1 MATKENFSVVIKKFH
16 PGVTGSAIL
25 VQINYPNGTKELF
38 LVDCGLFQEP
48 RYVELND
55 KLPCDPKDLS
65 FVLVTHN
72 HCDHIGRLPL
82 LTARGFNKPI
92 FTSESTAKLMSLSLR
107 DNLRVLTDK
116 AKKEKKPFLYGGDS
130 VDRALS
136 LLKTVPY
143 YQTYKF
149 SDNIKFTFLM
159 NGHLTGASMIL
170 VQISSAQAGGKGKI
184 NLLFSGDYSSR
195 NVFFDVPPLPAW
207 IRELP
212 ICIISEATYGSIESK
227 DIKKVYANNVTNAL
241 NEGKIVLS
249 PVFSLGRAQKLL
261 YFYRTL
267 QEAGVIS
274 TDIPIY
280 LDGHLT
286 QNYTNLYINDG
297 FENKEE
303 LRGKNFLPLN
313 WTYESYVDR
322 VKRPVLVQDGKQK
335 IILSSSGMGSY
346 GPSAFYIPALLTRK
360 NVLIHFTGYAAEGTL
375 ARKLF
380 EAKSGETVDINGKNT
395 YVGAEVKF
403 TSEFSDH
410 AKADELI
417 EFYKSFDKV
426 QCILINHGEP
436 EDQKN
441 LRNRAISE
449 GFNPNSVILLSEND
463 IRIGEFSKV
472 IKILPAN

>member
-48 RYVELND
+48 RYSNLNEQF
-55 KLPCDPKDLS
+55 PCDPKELS

-72 HCDHIGRLPL
+72 HCDHIGRLPYL
-82 LTARGFNKPI
+82 VAKGFDKLI
-92 FTSESTAKLMSLSLR
+92 FTSESTARLMSLSLR
-107 DNLRVLTDK
+107 DNLRVLSNK
-116 AKKEKKPFLYGGDS
+116 AKIEKKPCLYGGDN
-130 VDRALS
+130 VDRTLS
-136 LLKTVPY
+136 LMKSVPY

-149 SDNIKFTFLM
+149 SENIKFTFLM

-184 NLLFSGDYSSR
+184 NLLFSGDYSSK
-195 NVFFDVPPLPAW
+195 NVFFDVPPIPSW

-227 DIKKVYANNVTNAL
+227 DIQKVYATNVMNAL
-241 NEGKIVLS
+241 NEGKTVLS
-249 PVFSLGRAQKLL
+249 PVFSLGRAQKMLL
-261 YFYRTL
+261 FYRNL
-267 QEAGVIS
+267 QETGVLS

-280 LDGHLT
+280 LDGQLS
-286 QNYTNLYINDG
+286 QNYTNLYINNG

-303 LRGKNFLPLN
+303 LRGHNFLPLN
-313 WTYESYVDR
+313 WKFESYVDR
-322 VKRPVLVQDGKQK
+322 VRRPVLVQDGKQK

-346 GPSAFYIPALLTRK
+346 GPSAFYIPALLSRK

-375 ARKLF
+375 ARKLY
-380 EAKSGETVDINGKNT
+380 EAKNSETVDINGKST
-395 YVGAEVKF
+395 YIGADIKF
-403 TSEFSDH
+403 TTEFSDH

-436 EDQKN
+436 EDQNN
-441 LRNRAISE
+441 LRKRAIAE
-449 GFNPNSVILLSEND
+449 GFNPNSVVLLSEND
-463 IRIGEFSKV
+463 IRIGEYSKI
-472 IKILPAN
+472 IKILPA